1 MKEKGMI
8 QGVLQLDEIVAKWRS
23 VIKTVKYVDDLKLGL
38 RNISKRITSLIF
50 LNIYTPPQHDL
61 THKILFPLK

>member
-50 LNIYTPPQHDL
+50 L
-61 THKILFPLK
+61 KI